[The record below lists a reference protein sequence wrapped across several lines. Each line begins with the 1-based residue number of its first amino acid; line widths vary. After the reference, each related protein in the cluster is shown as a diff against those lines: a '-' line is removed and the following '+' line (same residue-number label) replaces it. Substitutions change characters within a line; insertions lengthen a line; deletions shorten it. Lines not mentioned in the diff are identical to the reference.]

1 MLELCHG
8 EKWSDLFQSMFVHNG
23 LMTVLDLIGCLNKWI
38 GGYKI
43 QARDEQ
49 VLVPRHVYLIRCL
62 CAAYLIATVARRL

>member
-1 MLELCHG
+1 MSVMMITTSVF
-8 EKWSDLFQSMFVHNG
+8 EKMCSCFGFNWLFEQVDG
-23 LMTVLDLIGCLNKWI
+23 RI

>member
-1 MLELCHG
+1 MSVMMRTTPIF
-8 EKWSDLFQSMFVHNG
+8 EKMCSRFGFNWLFEQV
-23 LMTVLDLIGCLNKWI
+23 DRRI

-49 VLVPRHVYLIRCL
+49 VLVPRQVYLIGCL